1 MKYIYQGSGLIAVK
15 IDKTHE
21 IKTIKF
27 CVNNSFIFF
36 KIKNL
41 IYYTLLI

>member
-1 MKYIYQGSGLIAVK
+1 MKYIYWGSGLIAVK
-15 IDKTHE
+15 IDIIQE
-21 IKTIKF
+21 IKVIKF

-41 IYYTLLI
+41 IYYARY